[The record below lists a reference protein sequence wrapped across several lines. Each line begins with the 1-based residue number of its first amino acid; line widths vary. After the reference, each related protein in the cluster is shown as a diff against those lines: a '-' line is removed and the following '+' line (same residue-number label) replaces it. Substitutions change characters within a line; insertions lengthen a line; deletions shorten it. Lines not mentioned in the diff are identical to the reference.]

1 MQEEE
6 ERRKAKEEENQR
18 IQQELQR
25 IRKKA
30 EERKQIEEE
39 KNRRTREEAER
50 IRLEVLR
57 ERQQDEARRLEAEKE
72 VMSRENGYATDVSE
86 LTVAVTA
93 REETSRLSTPPS
105 LYSSIEPFEEA
116 PVLMQP
122 VDVRVPTQPVSVKP
136 LTNEQSVIQPVS
148 VKPLTNEQSAAQP
161 LREPIRE
168 PVREPAGGSPA
179 RAAQSPQKQP
189 LRNPFVLGRKV
200 GREIDENIAAHVSS
214 FRGIVL
220 MNPFDAD
227 DSSQKPSAEAMTNS
241 FNETPAEKPKPV
253 SVTPAESKNPFD
265 EPPADPVN
273 PFDELPA
280 EPKNPFDEP
289 PTQPKNPFD
298 ESPTHPVNPFDESPT
313 EPKNPF
319 DESPAEPKNPF
330 DESPAEPI
338 NPFDETPAD
347 SRNPFDEPPQSKNP
361 LDEPPAEP
369 KNPIDADSSDEEPHN
384 PFLEMDPCRMSTA
397 TPLPALAQRA
407 EPFTSCGNI
416 LKVNSEVAFNR
427 LASAAEL
434 TKPRKTAFIPGPIP
448 LVDTNKE
455 QTCEALRKQQKQ
467 DSMMM
472 LQSNAPSAMMKE
484 MEFQQEKEKLEDM
497 RQVYET
503 NRDGRGEG
511 WK

>member
-86 LTVAVTA
+86 LAVAVTA

-148 VKPLTNEQSAAQP
+148 VKPLTNEQSVIQP
-161 LREPIRE
+161 LREPI
-168 PVREPAGGSPA
+168 REPAGGSPA

-220 MNPFDAD
+220 MNPFDAN

-265 EPPADPVN
+265 ES
-273 PFDELPA
+273 PA
-280 EPKNPFDEP
+280 EPK
-289 PTQPKNPFD
+289 
-298 ESPTHPVNPFDESPT
+298 NPFDESPT

-330 DESPAEPI
+330 DESPAEPV

-455 QTCEALRKQQKQ
+455 QNCEALRKQQKQ